1 MENRIKELVKIIN
14 KASYEYYVLDNPTL
28 TDQEYDDYYQ
38 ELLKLEEKYPELKQ
52 VDSPTNKVGG
62 EAIDKFSKVRHDKP
76 MLSFNDIFN
85 EDEIKEF
92 DNRIK
97 KTIDKPKYFLEPKM
111 DGLSG
116 SLIYKNG
123 VLVLAKTR
131 GDGVVGEDITN
142 NVKTIRTV
150 PLKLNK
156 DIDIE
161 VRGEIYMSIDSFN
174 KINESRKEKGLQ
186 LLANPRNAAAGSI
199 RQLDPKVTRERELDF
214 LAYFIPNPEDYGIKS
229 QSESINF
236 LQELGFKTN
245 IKYNKL
251 VNNTKEIIEF
261 IEDLGSKRDNLPFP
275 IDGVVLKVDSLED
288 EETLGYTSRVPRW
301 GIAYKFPA
309 KEVLTKLLDIKF
321 TVGRTG
327 KITPNAVLNPVHV
340 DGSLISRATLHN
352 EDYCIEK
359 DIRIGDVVSI
369 YKAGDVIPAVERV
382 ILERRIE
389 DLPKFEMIKNCPIC
403 DSELVRKENESAYY
417 CLNKECPAKIIEQ
430 LIHYASRD
438 ALNIGGLGDQIIED
452 FYNFGFIREIED
464 FYRLREHKE
473 ELMELEG
480 FGNKSIT
487 NILDEIESSKE
498 KSLECLLFGLGI
510 RHCGKKT
517 SKILSKKYQNIDNII
532 NATCEDLILTEDIGD
547 IIGKSVYNYFK
558 EPKHLKLIDNLK
570 QFNVNMNYLGNT
582 NNKINEFI
590 TDKSFVITGTL
601 SHERDYYK
609 NIIEEYGGKT
619 IDSVSKKTDYLLLGE
634 NPGSKYEKAKELN
647 IKIINEEDF
656 NKMI

>member
-131 GDGVVGEDITN
+131 GDGIVGEDITN

-261 IEDLGSKRDNLPFP
+261 IEDLGSRRDNLPFP
-275 IDGVVLKVDSLED
+275 IDGVVLKVDNLDD

-389 DLPKFEMIKNCPIC
+389 DLPKFEMIKTCPIC
-403 DSELVRKENESAYY
+403 NSELVRKENESAYY

-532 NATCEDLILTEDIGD
+532 NATCEDLVLTEDIGD

-609 NIIEEYGGKT
+609 NIIEEYGGKA

>member
-1 MENRIKELVKIIN
+1 
-14 KASYEYYVLDNPTL
+14 
-28 TDQEYDDYYQ
+28 
-38 ELLKLEEKYPELKQ
+38 
-52 VDSPTNKVGG
+52 
-62 EAIDKFSKVRHDKP
+62 
-76 MLSFNDIFN
+76 
-85 EDEIKEF
+85 
-92 DNRIK
+92 
-97 KTIDKPKYFLEPKM
+97 
-111 DGLSG
+111 
-116 SLIYKNG
+116 
-123 VLVLAKTR
+123 
-131 GDGVVGEDITN
+131 
-142 NVKTIRTV
+142 
-150 PLKLNK
+150 
-156 DIDIE
+156 
-161 VRGEIYMSIDSFN
+161 
-174 KINESRKEKGLQ
+174 
-186 LLANPRNAAAGSI
+186 
-199 RQLDPKVTRERELDF
+199 
-214 LAYFIPNPEDYGIKS
+214 
-229 QSESINF
+229 
-236 LQELGFKTN
+236 
-245 IKYNKL
+245 
-251 VNNTKEIIEF
+251 
-261 IEDLGSKRDNLPFP
+261 
-275 IDGVVLKVDSLED
+275 
-288 EETLGYTSRVPRW
+288 
-301 GIAYKFPA
+301 
-309 KEVLTKLLDIKF
+309 
-321 TVGRTG
+321 
-327 KITPNAVLNPVHV
+327 
-340 DGSLISRATLHN
+340 
-352 EDYCIEK
+352 
-359 DIRIGDVVSI
+359 
-369 YKAGDVIPAVERV
+369 
-382 ILERRIE
+382 
-389 DLPKFEMIKNCPIC
+389 MIKTCPIC
-403 DSELVRKENESAYY
+403 NSELVRKENESAYY

-532 NATCEDLILTEDIGD
+532 NATCEDLVLTEDIGD

-609 NIIEEYGGKT
+609 NIIEEYGGKA

-647 IKIINEEDF
+647 IKIIKEEDF